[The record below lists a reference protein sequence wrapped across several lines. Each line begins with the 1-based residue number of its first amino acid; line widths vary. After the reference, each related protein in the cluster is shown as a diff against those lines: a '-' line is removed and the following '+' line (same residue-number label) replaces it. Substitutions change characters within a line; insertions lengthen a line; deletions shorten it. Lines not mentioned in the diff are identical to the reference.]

1 MWCEKANVQ
10 NNKNVYI
17 FYWLIHLNL
26 KTFFL
31 YQAKK
36 SEKDVCRLFR
46 LLSSDDEDDMDDAK
60 KYLSQR
66 LYLTLKKSLKKN
78 NSSLFSSFFN

>member
-1 MWCEKANVQ
+1 MWCEKALDSKQQKWLHILLVNPFKL
-10 NNKNVYI
+10 KNV
-17 FYWLIHLNL
+17 
-26 KTFFL
+26 FL
-31 YQAKK
+31 YKAKK

-66 LYLTLKKSLKKN
+66 LYLTLKKPYKKII
-78 NSSLFSSFFN
+78 SHFFLPFFN